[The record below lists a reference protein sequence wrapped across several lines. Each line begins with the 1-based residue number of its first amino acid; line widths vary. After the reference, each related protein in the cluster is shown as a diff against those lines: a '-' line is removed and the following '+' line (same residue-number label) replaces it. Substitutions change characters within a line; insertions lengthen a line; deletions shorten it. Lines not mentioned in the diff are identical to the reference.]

1 MPTAISGVDN
11 VTECSFRTKTGTCT
25 VTPQQI
31 VLARQGFG
39 GSLARL
45 LYGQS
50 ILRLRILYGVLGAAS
65 LALGV
70 WAFTSDDYV
79 TGVLLSAMALV
90 CLWSLIASRGDSAA
104 TTIERNAVTSVDVH
118 EPHPP
123 LTRGYLVVHFLEKGR
138 ECQRAIMLPG
148 STGGGGKEFKKAVS
162 VMREAGLLS

>member
-1 MPTAISGVDN
+1 MGERI
-11 VTECSFRTKTGTCT
+11 FRTKTGTCT
-25 VTPQQI
+25 VGPQQI
-31 VLARQGFG
+31 VLTRQGFG

-50 ILRLRILYGVLGAAS
+50 ILRLRILYGVSGTAA

-70 WAFTSDDYV
+70 WAFASDDYV

-90 CLWSLIASRGDSAA
+90 CLWSLIASRGGSAA
-104 TTIERNAVTSVDVH
+104 TTIERSAITSVDVH

-123 LTRGYLVVHFLEKGR
+123 LTRGYFVVHFLEKGK

-148 STGGGGKEFKKAVS
+148 SMGGGGEEFKKAVL
-162 VMREAGLLS
+162 VMREAGFLS